1 MIPATMPAALADVI
15 RRHGGEWLTW
25 EQTADEEGYLRY
37 DGVEAGIIAELGQ
50 ARSSLE
56 PFVSFRSTA
65 ENFWTGSAE
74 RAAEACVDALV
85 ARMAKPLYRELADL
99 AAMNR
104 PSMCS
109 EVSRRLLALSARER
123 EGS

>member
-1 MIPATMPAALADVI
+1 MIPSTMPATLADVI

-25 EQTADEEGYLRY
+25 ELAKDNEGCIEYASRELQFTATFGM
-37 DGVEAGIIAELGQ
+37 
-50 ARSSLE
+50 ARSSPKAFVLIVSNVSGWNWEFDPDSIEDYPSLE
-56 PFVSFRSTA
+56 QEF
-65 ENFWTGSAE
+65 
-74 RAAEACVDALV
+74 C
-85 ARMAKPLYRELADL
+85 KPLYLELSDL